1 MRTSSG
7 VVRISSD
14 VITEL
19 MHEDFPAPV
28 APAINT
34 CGMDASWPLQHFLKC
49 LDQGPPQGDE
59 RH

>member
-28 APAINT
+28 APAIST
-34 CGMDASWPLQHFLKC
+34 CGMDARLAITAFPEMS
-49 LDQGPPQGDE
+49 
-59 RH
+59 